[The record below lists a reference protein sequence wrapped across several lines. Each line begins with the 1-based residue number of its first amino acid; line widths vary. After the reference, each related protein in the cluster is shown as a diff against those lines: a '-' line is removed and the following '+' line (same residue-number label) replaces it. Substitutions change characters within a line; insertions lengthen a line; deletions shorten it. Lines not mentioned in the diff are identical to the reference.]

1 MKTLKNVQGN
11 HAGTVEGLYKL
22 ESDAFIMGVSYS
34 EKPVPKEAGTY
45 FLSIFRYHS

>member
-1 MKTLKNVQGN
+1 MQGN
-11 HAGTVEGLYKL
+11 HAGTVEDLYEL

-45 FLSIFRYHS
+45 FLSILRDNS